1 MNSPS
6 YLLSLAVLYICA
18 LFGLAWVVDRRAAG
32 SKHGA
37 DTSRRHALVYAMSL
51 GVYCSSWTFYGAVG
65 SATSSPWSHAPIYL
79 GPILVFTLG
88 WPMLRRLVRL
98 GTYHR
103 VTSIADYFGA
113 RFGKRQQLSILV
125 TVVATAA
132 VLPYIALQFR
142 ALTQAWSIIA
152 SGTEGPSLSATDSGL
167 AIAVV
172 LGAFTVLF
180 GARRLDGRERHQG
193 MMNAIAFES
202 VVKLCAFLCVALLAL
217 SYLRDPGIASS
228 VDWSSQGVSQISF
241 TGDFFAQILISAFA
255 VFCLPRQF
263 HVMVVEARDDSSTQ
277 LSRWLVPLY
286 LLLFML
292 LAVPVSL
299 AGSYLF
305 GPSAS
310 VVSPDTFV
318 QMLPA
323 ALDKPWI
330 SLVAFV
336 GGLSAATGMVI
347 VATVSLAIMLT
358 NEVAVPIMIHGK
370 SDQGASLLSL
380 GNQLRVVRQITIL
393 LILAAAWLVSTQLGG
408 ISWLTEIGF
417 MSFLAA
423 AQLGPGLLAGLYWRR
438 AHGVAITAGLAAGLL
453 LWFYCLVLPQILSV
467 DSALR
472 TDGFL
477 GIPWLK
483 PQALFG
489 WEGPGRLSYAALW
502 SLGVNT
508 LLLFGLS
515 RFSKASAAD
524 ERQAEVF
531 MSDQL
536 VDEGRGDDFNLSP
549 VRAGQLRALLPPF
562 LEDARLQQLW
572 RSFEERYQQ
581 RLLPADRLPLFAVR
595 EAESLLAGVI
605 GAASSSRVFSE
616 LVESRQVDFAGL
628 ASLVSEAGRQQTF
641 NRDLLET
648 TVESMLQGVSVV
660 DAELRLV
667 AWNTRYE
674 TMFAYP
680 PRLLYVGMPIAK
692 LYRFNAERGVLGV
705 EGTSIE
711 REVEKRLEWLRQ
723 GHPHRLERRL
733 PDGRVIDIHGV
744 PLPRG
749 GFVTTFIDITDYR
762 EVVTQLEETRLE
774 LESRVASGSQSLAET
789 NAELR
794 RENRLRAEAEGKLRE
809 ASLSKTRF
817 MSASSHDLLQPISAA
832 RLFVDALKP
841 STESSQDSALL
852 VDKIDQSLNRAE
864 QLIAELREIARL
876 DSGKQQV
883 TLESFSLNQLFREIY
898 AEFEPNAQISGL
910 TLRLAGTTLWLH
922 TDRSLLYR
930 ALQNLLGNAIK
941 YSHKGKVLLGVR
953 RRRNAAEIQVLDQ
966 GPGIPAEAQA
976 RIFAEFE
983 RLPGASGGAH
993 DGLGLGLAIVSRYA
1007 DLLELPLRLSSQPD
1021 RGSVFSLAVPLGEVQ
1036 VLEPEPEGVRSQ
1048 GKRLAGLRVMC
1059 MDNDVQVREAMTAML
1074 IAEGCDV
1081 RAAATRQELLA
1092 TLQAFKANVI
1102 VADYHLDDGDTG
1114 ISALQ
1119 WAFESLGWRRPCIM
1133 VSADDGATV
1142 KELARAEG
1150 YRCLPKPVNP
1160 ERLKA
1165 LILALANELEEPA

>member
-18 LFGLAWVVDRRAAG
+18 LFGLAWIVDRRSG
-32 SKHGA
+32 LGKEQGPP
-37 DTSRRHALVYAMSL
+37 RRQALVYALSL
-51 GVYCSSWTFYGAVG
+51 CVYCSSWTFYGAVG
-65 SATSSPWSHAPIYL
+65 SATASPWSHAPIYL
-79 GPILVFTLG
+79 GPILVFTVG
-88 WPMLRRLVRL
+88 WTMLSRMVRL
-98 GTYHR
+98 GTEHR

-152 SGTEGPSLSATDSGL
+152 GDATGPSLTATDSGL
-167 AIAVV
+167 AIAIV

-193 MMNAIAFES
+193 MMSAIALES
-202 VVKLCAFLCVALLAL
+202 VVKLCAFLCVAVFAL
-217 SYLRDPGIASS
+217 IYLNRPDVASV
-228 VDWSSQGVSQISF
+228 VDWSAQSPAELVLS
-241 TGDFFAQILISAFA
+241 GDFFTQILISAFA
-255 VFCLPRQF
+255 IFCLPRQF
-263 HVMVVEARDDSSTQ
+263 HVMVVEAKDRGSTK
-277 LSRWLVPLY
+277 LARWLLPLY

-292 LAVPVSL
+292 LAVPISL
-299 AGSYLF
+299 AGSHLF
-305 GPSAS
+305 SAPSS
-310 VVSPDTFV
+310 PPVSPDTYV

-323 ALDKPWI
+323 VLGTPWI
-330 SLVAFV
+330 SLIAFV

-358 NEVAVPIMIHGK
+358 NEVAVPFMIRGK
-370 SDQGASLLSL
+370 SDQGASLLFL
-380 GNQLRVVRQITIL
+380 GNQLRVVRQVTIL
-393 LILAAAWLVSTQLGG
+393 LILAAAWWVSTQLSG

-423 AQLGPGLLAGLYWRR
+423 AQLAPGLLAGLYWRR

-453 LWFYCLVLPQILSV
+453 LWFYCLVLPEVLPAG
-467 DSALR
+467 SALR
-472 TDGFL
+472 STGLFD
-477 GIPWLK
+477 ISWLK

-489 WEGPGRLSYAALW
+489 WEGPGPLTYATLW
-502 SLGVNT
+502 SLGVNV
-508 LLLFGLS
+508 LLLLAVS
-515 RFSKASAAD
+515 KFSEASAAD
-524 ERQAEVF
+524 KRQAAVF
-531 MSDQL
+531 MDT
-536 VDEGRGDDFNLSP
+536 DEVGAQQGDDFNLSP

-562 LEDARLQQLW
+562 LEEGRLQLLW

-616 LVESRQVDFAGL
+616 LTESRQVDFAGL

-660 DAELRLV
+660 DAQLRLV

-680 PRLLYVGMPIAK
+680 QRLLYVGMPIEK
-692 LYRFNAERGVLGV
+692 LYRFNAERGVLG
-705 EGTSIE
+705 GAGGSIDH
-711 REVEKRLEWLRQ
+711 EVEKRLDWLRR

-749 GFVTTFIDITDYR
+749 GFVTTYIDITDYR
-762 EVVTQLEETRLE
+762 EVVTQLEEVRLE
-774 LESRVASGSQSLAET
+774 LEDRVASGSQSLADT

-794 RENRLRAEAEGKLRE
+794 RENRLRAEAERKLRD
-809 ASLSKTRF
+809 ASLSKNRF

-832 RLFVDALKP
+832 RLFVEALKP
-841 STESSQDSALL
+841 QAGDSENTSEL
-852 VDKIDQSLNRAE
+852 VEKIDQSLYRAE
-864 QLIAELREIARL
+864 ALIAELREMARL

-883 TLESFSLNQLFREIY
+883 KLESFSLDALLREVY
-898 AEFEPNAQISGL
+898 AEFEPAAQKAGL
-910 TLRLAGTTLWLH
+910 QLRLRSSSLWLRS
-922 TDRSLLYR
+922 DRNLLFR
-930 ALQNLLGNAIK
+930 ALQNLVGNAIK
-941 YSHKGKVLLGVR
+941 YSEKGKVLLGVR
-953 RRRNAAEIQVLDQ
+953 RRPEAVEVQVLDQ
-966 GPGIPAEAQA
+966 GPGIPAQAQA
-976 RIFAEFE
+976 RVFAEFE
-983 RLPGASGGAH
+983 RLTGSGGGRGEE
-993 DGLGLGLAIVSRYA
+993 GLGLGLAIVSRYA
-1007 DLLELPLRLSSQPD
+1007 NLLDLPLRLSSDPG
-1021 RGSVFSLAVPLGEVQ
+1021 RGSLFSLTVPSGIEAAPEAAAESMGRGHRFTGIR
-1036 VLEPEPEGVRSQ
+1036 VL
-1048 GKRLAGLRVMC
+1048 C
-1059 MDNDVQVREAMTAML
+1059 IDNDRQVREAMTAML
-1074 IAEGCDV
+1074 SAEGCAVSAVSD
-1081 RAAATRQELLA
+1081 RQELFEC
-1092 TLQAFKANVI
+1092 LQDVGADVV

-1114 ISALQ
+1114 IAALQ
-1119 WAFESLGWRRPCIM
+1119 WAFDKLGWRCPCIM
-1133 VSADDGATV
+1133 VSADDGANV
-1142 KELARAEG
+1142 KERAREVG
-1150 YRCLPKPVNP
+1150 FRSLPKPVNP

-1165 LILALANELEEPA
+1165 LILALATELS